1 MELNRNKKRA
11 AIFII
16 TTAVIILGTVFYL
29 TAIKYKT
36 GDVSKGKKID
46 KTDLSPTPKAQAYNP
61 AEKLPDTNP
70 YDAKTN
76 PFEEAETN
84 PFKDVYKNPFSK

>member
-1 MELNRNKKRA
+1 MEENNNKKNAIIFAIA
-11 AIFII
+11 AI
-16 TTAVIILGTVFYL
+16 VVVLGAIFYL
-29 TAIKYKT
+29 ISAKYRTTNTHKDKIENIGAQTAPA
-36 GDVSKGKKID
+36 GQVH
-46 KTDLSPTPKAQAYNP
+46 NP

-76 PFEEAETN
+76 PFGEAKTN